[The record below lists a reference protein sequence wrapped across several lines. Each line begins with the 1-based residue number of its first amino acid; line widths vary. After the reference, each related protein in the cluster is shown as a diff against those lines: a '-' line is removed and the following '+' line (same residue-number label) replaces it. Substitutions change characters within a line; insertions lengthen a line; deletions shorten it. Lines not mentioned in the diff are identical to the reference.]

1 MFAETLTV
9 VCCCSLLAATA
20 AAAATEFETDAGTV
34 RFPEGTNARR
44 FHTTTAATA
53 QRFHTTAAAATA
65 QRFHTTAG
73 ASAGS
78 RPCCGPSSPS
88 PSFAPAAV
96 YPVTTEGG
104 ARYYQPQEVNMTSTR
119 FFVSLLPRRRSPRLL
134 LFSSSLVAY

>member
-44 FHTTTAATA
+44 FHT
-53 QRFHTTAAAATA
+53 TTAAAATA